1 MTYNE
6 WQLYYYYTLF
16 YIISLR
22 SVSSPAVWVCFC
34 SLNADDIECVL
45 IVYPSCV
52 YWIHAYKFRG
62 VIQYPT
68 LMLVAH
74 RTNINHTCIYIWYV
88 NVIYLSYTHTSA
100 CQLPCWPTL
109 ITVFILYCIILYTLS
124 SIYYTDLYGLY
135 VICRGHSSRPEWR
148 NGWWVAARGRLI
160 AASFLWG
167 LHGSETYITYIVHI
181 YIYELVLDRH
191 NVKRKHVM
199 VFRLIWMKKLLEIS
213 IVWLFVIFQIFGR
226 CWGHQSTILC
236 GFGLCLLISTQT
248 LDWWPRSARTCH

>member
-1 MTYNE
+1 MTDNCTITIRYS
-6 WQLYYYYTLF
+6 TLSRWEVF
-16 YIISLR
+16 QVLLFGFV
-22 SVSSPAVWVCFC
+22 SVHWMLMT
-34 SLNADDIECVL
+34 LN
-45 IVYPSCV
+45 V
-52 YWIHAYKFRG
+52 YWLSIHHVSIGYMHTNS
-62 VIQYPT
+62 VELYNILHSCWLHIEPT
-68 LMLVAH
+68 LIIRV
-74 RTNINHTCIYIWYV
+74 YIWYV
-88 NVIYLSYTHTSA
+88 NVIYISYTHTSA